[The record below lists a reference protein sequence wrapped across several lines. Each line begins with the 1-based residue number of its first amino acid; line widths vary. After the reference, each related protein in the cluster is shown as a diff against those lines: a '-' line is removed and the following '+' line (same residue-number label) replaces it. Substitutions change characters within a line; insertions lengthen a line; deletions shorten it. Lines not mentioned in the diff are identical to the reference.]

1 VIARLTA
8 GAFVALLIAFG
19 VQTWRVDMAQEA
31 LEEHE
36 RIAARE
42 LMDAERRA
50 RAQEQEWADNA
61 RKAAQTYAT
70 QTARIRADAGGA
82 RDELERLRDTL
93 SSGDIHAAEGAAS
106 AARADDL
113 ARTRIVAEQCANA
126 LVQVARAADDAE
138 ARLIALQRYVAGL
151 TQE

>member
-19 VQTWRVDMAQEA
+19 VQTWRVDMAQDA

-36 RIAARE
+36 RIAADE

-50 RAQEQEWADNA
+50 RAQEQEWAENA

-70 QTARIRADAGGA
+70 QSARVRADAASA
-82 RDELERLRDTL
+82 RSELDRLRDTL
-93 SSGDIHAAEGAAS
+93 SGSVPDAAEGAAS
-106 AARADDL
+106 AARADVASRL
-113 ARTRIVAEQCANA
+113 VIVVNECAAALSAVAATADRQAEQLA
-126 LVQVARAADDAE
+126 
-138 ARLIALQRYVAGL
+138 ALQRYVAGL
-151 TQE
+151 TKE